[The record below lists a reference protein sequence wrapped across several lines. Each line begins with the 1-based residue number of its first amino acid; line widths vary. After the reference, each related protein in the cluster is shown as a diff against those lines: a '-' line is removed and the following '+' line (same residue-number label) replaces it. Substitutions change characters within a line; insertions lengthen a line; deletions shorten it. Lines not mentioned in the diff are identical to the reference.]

1 MTYEQKLAAAIAAY
15 NEALRAAGT
24 IDAHNVEEVR
34 RRAMI
39 EALRAAEPNDDLST
53 LFAGMI
59 KGRFGQI
66 PFGYRLDGDQI
77 VEEPWR
83 QRVVDRIMTLHHGGV
98 TIRETVR
105 LISEEF
111 GEISFSSVQRTIK
124 RQSSR

>member
-1 MTYEQKLAAAIAAY
+1 
-15 NEALRAAGT
+15 
-24 IDAHNVEEVR
+24 
-34 RRAMI
+34 
-39 EALRAAEPNDDLST
+39 
-53 LFAGMI
+53 MI

-111 GEISFSSVQRTIK
+111 GEISFSSVQWTIK
-124 RQSSR
+124 RQSSSR